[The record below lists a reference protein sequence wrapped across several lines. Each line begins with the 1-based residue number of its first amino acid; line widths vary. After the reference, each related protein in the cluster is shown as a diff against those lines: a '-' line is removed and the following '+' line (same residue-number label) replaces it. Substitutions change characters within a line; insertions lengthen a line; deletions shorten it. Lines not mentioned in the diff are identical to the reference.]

1 MRNSNASMSLRWQA
15 WDILSRAYPLLR
27 EQPPAPEESASR
39 EDEVLS
45 FDLEDAPNS
54 EAASTPNDEDDALD
68 FDVAVHVEYGEM
80 QSRLDTR
87 DIHEFPYVRANHRA
101 NTTAAAPRAPAPA
114 GAAPR

>member
-15 WDILSRAYPLLR
+15 RDMLSRAYPLLR

-45 FDLEDAPNS
+45 FDLEDAPS
-54 EAASTPNDEDDALD
+54 SAGAPNAEDDALD
-68 FDVAVHVEYGEM
+68 FDVAVDVEYGEM

-114 GAAPR
+114 GAAQAR

>member
-1 MRNSNASMSLRWQA
+1 MSACLPGDPPKT

-45 FDLEDAPNS
+45 FDLEDAPSS
-54 EAASTPNDEDDALD
+54 EAAGAPNAEDDALD
-68 FDVAVHVEYGEM
+68 FDVATYVEYGEM

>member
-1 MRNSNASMSLRWQA
+1 MSGRVRA
-15 WDILSRAYPLLR
+15 DPPKRWDILSRAYPLLR

-45 FDLEDAPNS
+45 FDLEDAPS
-54 EAASTPNDEDDALD
+54 EAAGAPNAEDDALD
-68 FDVAVHVEYGEM
+68 FDVAVNVEYCEM

>member
-1 MRNSNASMSLRWQA
+1 MSGRLRA
-15 WDILSRAYPLLR
+15 DPPKRWDILSRAYPLLR

-45 FDLEDAPNS
+45 FDLEDAPSS
-54 EAASTPNDEDDALD
+54 EGAGAPNAEDDALD
-68 FDVAVHVEYGEM
+68 FDVASDVEYGEM